1 MADYKLIGKD
11 YTTTDLRAKVTGQAK
26 YAEDFRA
33 EGMVFLKLLLSPM
46 PHARVRRL
54 DAAAAL
60 AMPGVEGIITADDL
74 PEVDAPNEAGLTN
87 EPLYEGEPILAIAA
101 VDEQT
106 ASDAIEAIEI
116 EYEPLPFCLDPL
128 DSLRPNGPDARL
140 DGNTM
145 RGRELATIKWTDSQ
159 VNELAEGRLPM
170 DAEFAAEWSVG
181 DVEAGLAAADLVV
194 DESMY
199 HQSLGHQPLET
210 RSCMAYWEN
219 GKVYVYGSTQSTA
232 RTVGAVARWAEVEPE
247 NVVLVSEFCGGGF
260 GSKGAGSTSMRFP
273 IVMSKKI
280 GKPVMLRVTRQEENF
295 FGRARP
301 GIQARAK
308 FGFKSDGRVVAIDLA
323 MVQDGDQITIDA
335 KSRELNLGISKAEIK
350 RRTEAWRK
358 PKPRYTKGVLAK
370 YTHLVTSAT
379 YGAVTDQDLNLD

>member
-54 DAAAAL
+54 DADAAL
-60 AMPGVEGIITADDL
+60 AMPGVEGILTADDL

-145 RGRELATIKWTDSQ
+145 RSLPRLSGPIHRSTNWPRAGCQWMRNFPPSGRW
-159 VNELAEGRLPM
+159 
-170 DAEFAAEWSVG
+170 
-181 DVEAGLAAADLVV
+181 
-194 DESMY
+194 
-199 HQSLGHQPLET
+199 ET
-210 RSCMAYWEN
+210 
-219 GKVYVYGSTQSTA
+219 
-232 RTVGAVARWAEVEPE
+232 
-247 NVVLVSEFCGGGF
+247 
-260 GSKGAGSTSMRFP
+260 
-273 IVMSKKI
+273 
-280 GKPVMLRVTRQEENF
+280 
-295 FGRARP
+295 
-301 GIQARAK
+301 
-308 FGFKSDGRVVAIDLA
+308 
-323 MVQDGDQITIDA
+323 
-335 KSRELNLGISKAEIK
+335 
-350 RRTEAWRK
+350 
-358 PKPRYTKGVLAK
+358 
-370 YTHLVTSAT
+370 
-379 YGAVTDQDLNLD
+379 